1 MRYLNLKT
9 LYVTFFIVTMIVC
22 IAGFKEYHYYKS
34 EYKRAV
40 ITIKAMQAEQDSLP
54 DKAKMYELKVRE
66 LKNANDYISKELL
79 STMKQLKVKP
89 KSLISYS
96 YLKTTITKVDTLHLR
111 DTIFKNNTKIDT
123 TLNNEWY
130 RLKLSLHYPNA
141 LVVSPYFKSEKYII
155 TFARKETIEPPKKFF
170 LLRWFQKKHTVINVE
185 VKERNPYIKS
195 DSNRFVTIVK

>member
-1 MRYLNLKT
+1 
-9 LYVTFFIVTMIVC
+9 
-22 IAGFKEYHYYKS
+22 
-34 EYKRAV
+34 
-40 ITIKAMQAEQDSLP
+40 
-54 DKAKMYELKVRE
+54 MYELKVKE

-89 KSLISYS
+89 KSLVSYS
-96 YLKTTITKVDTLHLR
+96 YLKTTITKVDTLQLR
-111 DTIFKNNTKIDT
+111 DTIFKYNTKIDT

-130 RLKLSLHYPNA
+130 RLRLSLHYPNS